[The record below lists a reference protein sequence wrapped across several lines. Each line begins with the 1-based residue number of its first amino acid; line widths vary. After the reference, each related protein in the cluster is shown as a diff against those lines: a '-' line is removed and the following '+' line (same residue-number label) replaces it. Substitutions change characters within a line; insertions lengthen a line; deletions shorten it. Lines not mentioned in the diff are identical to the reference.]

1 VFDLLCASALDAK
14 GTIDMIEEVVGDPPM
29 IDITKLAWRKSSYSN
44 GTGGDC
50 VEVADLPHGGGRLVR
65 DTKDHGRGP
74 IFRFT
79 EAEWR
84 AFVLGVKDRE
94 FG

>member
-1 VFDLLCASALDAK
+1 
-14 GTIDMIEEVVGDPPM
+14 M
-29 IDITKLAWRKSSYSN
+29 IDITELAWRKSSYSN

-50 VEVADLPHGGGRLVR
+50 VEVADLPDGGRLVR

-74 IFRFT
+74 ILRFT

-84 AFVLGVKDRE
+84 AFVHGVKDGE
-94 FG
+94 FD